1 MTRMYRP
8 RPTPCGREQERVA
21 RKRTDVSRETSGGG
35 DGAPCGGDLRGGG
48 ALRGRATSSQW
59 QKAFEFGISSCLFAA
74 QESGT
79 LAKRLVVENHAPT
92 SRIVQPYEAG
102 TPSEFDAFLPSQPYS
117 VPRKGNRDRRSSRAF
132 DDVRWIGHVRAG
144 ARTGGAARRR
154 APGVHEPRHH
164 CRADR
169 RSRAGRAPGRADGGR
184 HRGER
189 LRLRARPQG
198 AHPGAGRRGGR
209 ARAGRLVRVHAA
221 AAQCELAVAA
231 GPVGGSGLRG
241 GRRARA

>member
-8 RPTPCGREQERVA
+8 RPTPCGREQETGGAQENGMFHV
-21 RKRTDVSRETSGGG
+21 KRSGGG
-35 DGAPCGGDLRGGG
+35 DGAPCGGDLRGDG
-48 ALRGRATSSQW
+48 ALCAVAQRRPNGKKHSNSESRAVFSRRRKAERW
-59 QKAFEFGISSCLFAA
+59 QNAWF
-74 QESGT
+74 
-79 LAKRLVVENHAPT
+79 VENHAPT

-169 RSRAGRAPGRADGGR
+169 RSRAGRAPGVQVVGGIEVSAYDFE
-184 HRGER
+184 RGRKVHILGLGVEE
-189 LRLRARPQG
+189 G
-198 AHPGAGRRGGR
+198 AP
-209 ARAGRLVRVHAA
+209 RAGRP
-221 AAQCELAVAA
+221 CA
-231 GPVGGSGLRG
+231 GPRLSAVTRTRCGSWTGWWK
-241 GRRARA
+241 RATRWT